1 LGGVAKHLT
10 EFVQTVS
17 AHLTGKNVTE
27 AGKGIAKK
35 WHFLALIGRFWS
47 CFQCHFVLRWAD
59 IAKTQTAKPL
69 SFMPIVPM
77 GT

>member
-1 LGGVAKHLT
+1 MTALIAST
-10 EFVQTVS
+10 P
-17 AHLTGKNVTE
+17 LTGKNVTE

-59 IAKTQTAKPL
+59 IANTQTANPL
-69 SFMPIVPM
+69 SFMSIVPM